1 MPVIK
6 HTVLRLPLS
15 YQAVVG
21 VSPVLR
27 ALLLILCA
35 AAEREGLSR
44 TEVWCCVFSVSCQ
57 CD

>member
-15 YQAVVG
+15 YQALVG

-35 AAEREGLSR
+35 AAEREGL
-44 TEVWCCVFSVSCQ
+44 CVFSVHCQ
-57 CD
+57 RD